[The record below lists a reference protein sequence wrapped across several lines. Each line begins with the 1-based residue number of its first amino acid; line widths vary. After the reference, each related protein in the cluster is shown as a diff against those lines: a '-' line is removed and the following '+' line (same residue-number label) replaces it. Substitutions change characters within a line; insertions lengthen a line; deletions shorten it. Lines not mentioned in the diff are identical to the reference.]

1 MQMKIEQKAKPAVR
15 PQMIQSAQ
23 LLQFNTA
30 ELKQYLE
37 ELSME
42 NPLMEFITPPVPSVQ
57 KQEYPMSKDEQNR
70 IYERQERENTHDPW
84 NSISDNSETLA
95 DTLLFQL
102 NSLSLK
108 TRHRRMLEHIIYSLD
123 PNGYLATPLQDIQVA
138 FGCSEETLTYLMDI
152 LHDMEPYGA
161 GARNLSECLCIQLR
175 HLHPSETTA
184 LEIARNELELLG
196 KNQLPALAKKLKKPL
211 EEIRHACDL
220 IRSLNP
226 RPGASYGN
234 GRNMQYI
241 YPELFVVQDKDS
253 GHVLLNEANTPAVK
267 VNAEYMQLFKDCDSP
282 ETLSYLTQKKEQ
294 LEWVQQCILQRNQT
308 LLSLGNLIF
317 ETQQSFFR
325 NGPGHLK
332 PFTQAAAAAQLGVHE
347 STISRAIRDKYLQ
360 CTWGTFPLQY
370 FFPQGMEHRDSICS
384 RIRQLILE
392 EDKFHPLSD
401 QAISD
406 ILTREDLAISKR
418 MVSKYRT
425 ELKIPEASV
434 RRKY

>member
-15 PQMIQSAQ
+15 PQMVQSAQ
-23 LLQFNTA
+23 LLQLNTT
-30 ELKQYLE
+30 ELQQYLE

-196 KNQLPALAKKLKKPL
+196 KNQIPALAKKLKKPL
-211 EEIRHACDL
+211 EEVRHACDL

-226 RPGASYGN
+226 RPGASFGN
-234 GRNMQYI
+234 SQNMQYI
-241 YPELFVVQDKDS
+241 YPELLVVQTLDS
-253 GHVLLNEANTPAVK
+253 GHIVLNESKTPLIK
-267 VNAEYMQLFKDCDSP
+267 VNQEYIQLFKDCDSP
-282 ETLSYLTQKKEQ
+282 ETLAYLSQKKEQ

-308 LLSLGNLIF
+308 LLALGNLIF

>member
-1 MQMKIEQKAKPAVR
+1 MQMKIEQKSKLAVR
-15 PQMIQSAQ
+15 PQMVQSAQ
-23 LLQFNTA
+23 LLQLNTT
-30 ELKQYLE
+30 ELQQYLE

-196 KNQLPALAKKLKKPL
+196 KNQIPALAKKLKKPL
-211 EEIRHACDL
+211 EEVRHACDL

-226 RPGASYGN
+226 RPGASFGN
-234 GRNMQYI
+234 SQNMQYI
-241 YPELFVVQDKDS
+241 YPELLVVQTLDS
-253 GHVLLNEANTPAVK
+253 GHIVLNESKTPLIK
-267 VNAEYMQLFKDCDSP
+267 VNQEYIQLFKDCDSP
-282 ETLSYLTQKKEQ
+282 ETLAYLSQKKEQ

-308 LLSLGNLIF
+308 LLALGNLIF

>member
-1 MQMKIEQKAKPAVR
+1 MQMKIEQKAKLAVR

-37 ELSME
+37 ELSLE
-42 NPLMEFITPPVPSVQ
+42 NPLMEFSAPAVPYTQ
-57 KQEYPMSKDEQNR
+57 KQELPRNQDEQNQV
-70 IYERQERENTHDPW
+70 YERQERDNSQDLW
-84 NSISDNSETLA
+84 NSIPDNSETLA
-95 DTLLFQL
+95 DILLFQMKG
-102 NSLSLK
+102 LSLK
-108 TRHRRMLEHIIYSLD
+108 SRHRRILEHMIYSLD
-123 PNGYLATPLQDIQVA
+123 PNGYLSTPLQDIQAV
-138 FGCSEETLTYLMDI
+138 FGCTEETLFHL
-152 LHDMEPYGA
+152 LGLLQGMEPYGV

-175 HLHPSETTA
+175 QLHPSETTA

-253 GHVLLNEANTPAVK
+253 GHVQLNETNTPAVK

-282 ETLSYLTQKKEQ
+282 ETLSYLAQKKEQ

-317 ETQQSFFR
+317 KTQHSFFR

>member
-123 PNGYLATPLQDIQVA
+123 PKGYLATPLQDIQVA

-282 ETLSYLTQKKEQ
+282 ETLSYLAQKKEQ

-425 ELKIPEASV
+425 ELKISEASV